1 MPAGRK
7 PIPTPLKIL
16 NGNPGKRPLPA
27 NEPKPPPLAPK
38 CPAWLHKDAKKEWKR
53 IAPQLERLGLLSE
66 LDMTALAGYCQSYAR
81 YKEAEEFIAKR
92 GTTYASW
99 ERDKSGAMQYDERGQ
114 PILRYM
120 QQWPQVSIA
129 NKALI
134 QIRAFCSEFGFT
146 PSARAR
152 MSVPGADDNED
163 GMAALFSEVNRN
175 VLRQDKG

>member
-7 PIPTPLKIL
+7 PIPSSLKLL

-81 YKEAEEFIAKR
+81 YKEAEEFITQH
-92 GTTYASW
+92 GTTYEIH
-99 ERDKSGAMQYDERGQ
+99 ERSRDGTLRQDEKGE
-114 PILRYM
+114 PVLRCM

-134 QIRAFCSEFGFT
+134 QIRAFCAEFGFT

-152 MSVPGADDNED
+152 MSVPGADDSED
-163 GMAALFSEVNRN
+163 GMAALFGEANRN
-175 VLRQDKG
+175 ALRQDKG